1 MAENDAILNFA
12 ENLRKL
18 LLTPPFRGFKI
29 LSIDPGFSHGCKL
42 AVISESGDVIGIFL
56 LSLQHTALMK
66 TTNFHGQMFCRSV
79 QYTPKA

>member
-56 LSLQHTALMK
+56 LSFKHSALNSENHK
-66 TTNFHGQMFCRSV
+66 FSWLNV
-79 QYTPKA
+79 L

>member
-1 MAENDAILNFA
+1 MAETDAILNFA

-42 AVISESGDVIGIFL
+42 AVISETGDVLGTNTNLKIMK
-56 LSLQHTALMK
+56 SLTLKPFQH
-66 TTNFHGQMFCRSV
+66 
-79 QYTPKA
+79 